1 MSSTARPSRWGVL
14 AVLVAAGCA
23 PRVSQRPG
31 SPDPNPVATPNA
43 DAKGGG
49 EGAEEH
55 ATAGG
60 SGSGAASRSGAER
73 GGVDHDHEDVE
84 AEEESDDGRP
94 YDEVEEEPDQRD
106 AVLERA
112 PHPLDGVSQ
121 AEIERRLRSDRQS
134 LGAMSIGLP
143 NSGRLINA
151 VQLPESPYWE
161 RVAPY
166 AAWATTETVNYLTA
180 ALAKVHAQF
189 PNSHELYVGDIS
201 AERGGYLAPHLS
213 HQSGRDVDISF
224 FYRKDATWYRR
235 ANADNLD
242 RPRTWAFVRA
252 LITETDVRFIL
263 IDRSLQ
269 PLLRE
274 YAESIGEN
282 REWLDAV
289 FRGTGTPRGAV
300 IRHAP
305 GHATHIHIR
314 FDAPVAQETARLCY
328 SALLKQKL
336 IEPPSYFIT
345 HLVKRGETLGKIAK
359 RYGTT
364 IPALKKI
371 NGLKNSLIRA
381 GRVYKIPR
389 KGNAPPP
396 PPMARLPR
404 LLPPTNPKAPAV
416 SPSASFG
423 APSSLGLP
431 ASQGGALHAAK

>member
-1 MSSTARPSRWGVL
+1 VF
-14 AVLVAAGCA
+14 VVAAGCA
-23 PRVSQRPG
+23 PRP
-31 SPDPNPVATPNA
+31 
-43 DAKGGG
+43 AKGKGAADPSQIEAAGDSEQVGG
-49 EGAEEH
+49 ESGDQRD
-55 ATAGG
+55 TADPARGILG
-60 SGSGAASRSGAER
+60 ASRSTA
-73 GGVDHDHEDVE
+73 VAQDADDEDE
-84 AEEESDDGRP
+84 DEDADDGTP
-94 YDEVEEEPDQRD
+94 YDEVEDEP
-106 AVLERA
+106 AAAEATAERL
-112 PHPLDGVSQ
+112 PHPLDAVSR
-121 AEIERRLRSDRQS
+121 AEIERRLKSDRQS
-134 LGAMSIGLP
+134 LGSMSIGLP

-151 VQLPESPYWE
+151 VQLPQSPFWE

-180 ALAKVHAQF
+180 ALTKVHATF
-189 PNSHELYVGDIS
+189 PNTEKLYVGDIS

-224 FYRKDATWYRR
+224 FYRKDAGWYRR

-242 RPRTWAFVRA
+242 RERTWAFVRA

-263 IDRSLQ
+263 IDRSLH

-274 YAESIGEN
+274 YAESIGED
-282 REWLDAV
+282 RDWLDQV
-289 FRGTGTPRGAV
+289 FRGTGLLRGAV

-305 GHATHIHIR
+305 GHATHLHIR
-314 FDAPVAQETARLCY
+314 FDSPVAQETARLCY
-328 SALLKQKL
+328 QALLDAKL

-345 HLVKRGETLGKIAK
+345 HKVKKGETLGKLAK

-396 PPMARLPR
+396 PPTARLPR
-404 LLPPTNPKAPAV
+404 LLPPTNPKLKPSAVSAPAAELD
-416 SPSASFG
+416 PERNG
-423 APSSLGLP
+423 AV
-431 ASQGGALHAAK
+431 HAAL

>member
-1 MSSTARPSRWGVL
+1 MGHADDAPEVGGGSAQGRATA
-14 AVLVAAGCA
+14 AQ
-23 PRVSQRPG
+23 PRVDR
-31 SPDPNPVATPNA
+31 
-43 DAKGGG
+43 
-49 EGAEEH
+49 EGAPLDDANSDDQE
-55 ATAGG
+55 A
-60 SGSGAASRSGAER
+60 
-73 GGVDHDHEDVE
+73 
-84 AEEESDDGRP
+84 AEEDDDGTP
-94 YDEVEEEPDQRD
+94 YDEVEDEVASGE
-106 AVLERA
+106 AGSERS

-166 AAWATTETVNYLTA
+166 AAWATSETANYLTA
-180 ALAKVHAQF
+180 ALTKVHATF
-189 PNSHELYVGDIS
+189 SKSDKLYVGDIS

-224 FYRKDATWYRR
+224 FYRKDAGWYRR

-242 RPRTWAFVRA
+242 RERTWAFVRA

-263 IDRSLQ
+263 IDRSLH

-274 YAESIGEN
+274 YAESIGED
-282 REWLDAV
+282 RAWLDAV
-289 FRGTGTPRGAV
+289 FRGTGTVRGAV

-305 GHATHIHIR
+305 GHATHLHIR

-328 SALLKQKL
+328 PAMLKAKL
-336 IEPPSYFIT
+336 IEPPSYFIS
-345 HLVKRGETLGKIAK
+345 HLVKKGETLGKIAK

-396 PPMARLPR
+396 PPLARLPR
-404 LLPPTNPKAPAV
+404 LLPPTNPK
-416 SPSASFG
+416 
-423 APSSLGLP
+423 LP
-431 ASQGGALHAAK
+431 AAGPERSRGVSVPAAATEPARSATLRAAQ